1 MTMNA
6 AILPF
11 RIESVLP
18 ATSELGNP
26 DQLVALSDFENEAD
40 AQVLTQMVVEKVALS
55 EGPITAAAAERLAGQ
70 LANDLTVD
78 EDGVARLLLRSV
90 ATQRRPSGRIGA
102 VGIVHLTMHAERRT
116 LPEGEYVTLR
126 IGTPVVHLAG
136 SGDPV
141 TVAEGALLHMLEQ
154 AEDAA
159 AALADV
165 LGYCADDCV
174 TWNLPLRSGGV
185 EFLQELNSRLVHH
198 FYVRP
203 NAAEMPM
210 AA

>member
-1 MTMNA
+1 MNA

-11 RIESVLP
+11 RLESVVP
-18 ATSELGNP
+18 AASELGNP
-26 DQLVALSDFENEAD
+26 DQLVVLSDFENEAE
-40 AQVLTQMVVEKVALS
+40 AQLLTQMVIEKVS
-55 EGPITAAAAERLAGQ
+55 GTEGPITAAAAQRLASQ
-70 LANDLTVD
+70 TANDLNVD
-78 EDGVARLLLRSV
+78 EDGVAHLLLRSV
-90 ATQRRPSGRIGA
+90 ATQRRPSGRIGS
-102 VGIVHLTMHAERRT
+102 VGIVHLSLHAERRS
-116 LPEGEYVTLR
+116 LPEGEYVTMR

-141 TVAEGALLHMLEQ
+141 SVAESAMLHMLEQ

-174 TWNLPLRSGGV
+174 TWNLPMRSEGV
-185 EFLQELNSRLVHH
+185 ELLQELNTRLVHH

-203 NAAEMPM
+203 HMASGLPM